1 MRKSLDI
8 LMGVLRKKLN
18 ESISRRE
25 EESQTKKVVKVLLK
39 YVPFQC
45 PC

>member
-25 EESQTKKVVKVLLK
+25 EESQNKKVVKVLLK
-39 YVPFQC
+39 YVPF
-45 PC
+45 

>member
-8 LMGVLRKKLN
+8 LMDVLRKKLN

-25 EESQTKKVVKVLLK
+25 EESQNKNVVKVLLK
-39 YVPFQC
+39 YVPF
-45 PC
+45 